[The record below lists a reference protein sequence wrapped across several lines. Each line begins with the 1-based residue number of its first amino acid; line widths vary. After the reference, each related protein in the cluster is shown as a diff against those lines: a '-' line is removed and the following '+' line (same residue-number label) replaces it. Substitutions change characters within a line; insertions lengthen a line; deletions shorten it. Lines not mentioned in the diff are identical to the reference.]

1 VAIRYLHV
9 IHSLDPRGGGPAEGV
24 KQLSRVAMKLQ
35 HRVEIA
41 TLVQPNPA
49 WLEDYDCPVHFL
61 GPSHLKYGYAPRLAP
76 WLRQRA
82 HEFAAVI
89 VNGLWQYHGLCTWRV
104 LRGGPVPYYVF
115 THGML
120 DPWFKQQY
128 PLKHL
133 KKQLYWPW
141 AEYRVLRDAR
151 AVLFTSEEERLLA
164 RQSFSQYH
172 VNELVVNYGVPEPGG
187 DPTRQREGFLER
199 FPRLRGKR
207 ILLFLGRIHPKKGC
221 DLLIEAFASV
231 QRLDGS
237 LELVMAGPDQ
247 VGMQEELQQL
257 AERLSVG
264 KSITWAGML
273 SGDLKLG
280 AFRAAE
286 AFVLP
291 SHQENFGIAVAES
304 LACGTPVLIS
314 NKVNIWREI
323 VADRAGLAAADTLDG
338 TIELLHQWLAM
349 SPTERHA
356 VALNAFDCFA
366 RRFHVEAAANS
377 ILDTIQ
383 RRGAPPPL
391 KAA

>member
-1 VAIRYLHV
+1 MAIRYLHV

-24 KQLSRVAMKLQ
+24 KQLSRVAMKLR

-41 TLVQPNPA
+41 TLVRPDPA

-61 GPSHLKYGYAPRLAP
+61 GPSHLKYGYSPRLAP
-76 WLRQRA
+76 WLREHAR
-82 HEFAAVI
+82 EFSAVI
-89 VNGLWQYHGLCTWRV
+89 VNGLWQYHGLCAWRV
-104 LRGGPVPYYVF
+104 LRDSPVPYYVF

-120 DPWFKQQY
+120 DPWFKEQY

-164 RQSFSQYH
+164 RQSFSRYR
-172 VNELVVNYGVPEPGG
+172 VNEIVVNYGVPEPSG
-187 DPTRQREGFLER
+187 DPTRQRECFLER
-199 FPRLRGKR
+199 FPRLRDRR
-207 ILLFLGRIHPKKGC
+207 ILLFLSRIHPKKGC

-231 QRLDGS
+231 QRLDPS
-237 LELVMAGPDQ
+237 LELVIAGPDQ
-247 VGMQEELQQL
+247 VGIQEELQQL
-257 AERLSVG
+257 ARRLDVAQ
-264 KSITWAGML
+264 SITWAGML
-273 SGDLKLG
+273 GGDIKLG

-314 NKVNIWREI
+314 NKVNIWREV
-323 VADRAGLAAADTLDG
+323 VADRAGLAAADTLEG
-338 TIELLHQWLAM
+338 TTELLREWLTM
-349 SPTERHA
+349 SAGERHA
-356 VALNAFDCFA
+356 VAVNAFDCFA

-377 ILDTIQ
+377 ILDTIE
-383 RRGAPPPL
+383 RRGAPPRR
-391 KAA
+391 AA